1 MLGYLYTLIYFFF
14 RDLNKISD
22 GIGSKFGRIISSL
35 VSFVSGY
42 VIGFIYVW
50 QLTLVE
56 IATFPLVVF
65 VGGMFAKVGYS
76 RWAHKEWGRE
86 GKEEGRKRGM
96 MGRKEGREKGRE
108 EGRKGGRKEG
118 RKGER
123 KGGREGGREGGM
135 EAEREGW
142 RKEGRKEEKKK
153 E

>member
-1 MLGYLYTLIYFFF
+1 MQNVSVPFSSSNGQTSSGLQKRLITVASALSFLLKLPAHSSVYFFF

-86 GKEEGRKRGM
+86 GKEEG
-96 MGRKEGREKGRE
+96 
-108 EGRKGGRKEG
+108 
-118 RKGER
+118 
-123 KGGREGGREGGM
+123 
-135 EAEREGW
+135 
-142 RKEGRKEEKKK
+142 KKQ
-153 E
+153 EQRQ